1 MKALRILVAE
11 DDALIGMLL
20 SEMLTDMGHI
30 VCSVAATEAET
41 VASAIKYRPDLL
53 IVDARL
59 GAESGIA
66 AVETILRTGFIPH
79 FFTSG
84 DTMTVMALR
93 PGAVVVGK
101 PFGEKELERAIRL
114 ALAATVPS

>member
-1 MKALRILVAE
+1 MKTLRILVAE

-20 SEMLTDMGHI
+20 SDLLTEMGHK
-30 VCSVAATEAET
+30 VCSIVATEAET
-41 VASAIKYRPDLL
+41 VAAAIAYRPDLL

-59 GAESGIA
+59 GTGSGIA
-66 AVETILRTGFIPH
+66 AVETILSKGFIHH

-84 DTMTVMALR
+84 DTLTVMALK

-101 PFGEKELERAIRL
+101 PFGEKDLERAIQRVQGV
-114 ALAATVPS
+114 AAPC